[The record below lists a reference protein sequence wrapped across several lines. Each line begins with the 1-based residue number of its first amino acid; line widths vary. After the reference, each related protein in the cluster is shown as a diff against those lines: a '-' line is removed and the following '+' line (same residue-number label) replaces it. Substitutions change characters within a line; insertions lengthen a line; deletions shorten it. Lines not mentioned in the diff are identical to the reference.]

1 MKNQTPRDW
10 LLARHA
16 DAGPMLDELR
26 RAALPEPRLSGRE
39 FLRELFR
46 PAWPAWVTLAA
57 VWCVI
62 VALRVVQPARPEASR
77 LAPLYAAAWSTSPA
91 QIDALLEEPRAL
103 R

>member
-46 PAWPAWVTLAA
+46 PAWPAWATLAA
-57 VWCVI
+57 VWVVI
-62 VALRVVQPARPEASR
+62 ALVQSAQPQQPRREF
-77 LAPLYAAAWSTSPA
+77 PLPQYAAVWSTSTT
-91 QIDALLEEPRAL
+91 QLDALLEETRAL

>member
-1 MKNQTPRDW
+1 MNQTPRDW

-26 RAALPEPRLSGRE
+26 RTALPEPRLSGRE

-46 PAWPAWVTLAA
+46 PVWPVWVALAA
-57 VWCVI
+57 VWCV
-62 VALRVVQPARPEASR
+62 VAMLRATLPARPESSR
-77 LAPLYAAAWSTSPA
+77 PAPQYAAAWPTSTA
-91 QIDALLEEPRAL
+91 QIDALLEETRAV

>member
-26 RAALPEPRLSGRE
+26 RAALPEPRLSGHE

-46 PAWPAWVTLAA
+46 PAWSVWTTLAA
-57 VWCVI
+57 VWVVI
-62 VALRVVQPARPEASR
+62 ALVQFAQPPQSR
-77 LAPLYAAAWSTSPA
+77 RNLSLPLYAAAWSTSTA
-91 QIDALLEEPRAL
+91 QIDALLEETRAL

>member
-16 DAGPMLDELR
+16 DAGPLLDELR
-26 RAALPEPRLSGRE
+26 RVALPEARLSGRE

-46 PAWPAWVTLAA
+46 PALPTWATLAA
-57 VWCVI
+57 VW
-62 VALRVVQPARPEASR
+62 VALAALGATQPTGPQPKHRVPQ
-77 LAPLYAAAWSTSPA
+77 YAAAWATSNSQLHA
-91 QIDALLEEPRAL
+91 FLEETRAL

>member
-1 MKNQTPRDW
+1 MNQTPRDW

-16 DAGPMLDELR
+16 DAGPLLDELR

-46 PAWPAWVTLAA
+46 PAWPAWTALAA
-57 VWCVI
+57 VWVVI
-62 VALRVVQPARPEASR
+62 AVLQAAQPPQPQRDLSLPQ
-77 LAPLYAAAWSTSPA
+77 YAATWTTSTA
-91 QIDALLEEPRAL
+91 QLDALLSETRAL

>member
-1 MKNQTPRDW
+1 MKNETPRDW
-10 LLARHA
+10 LLARHG

-46 PAWPAWVTLAA
+46 PAWPTWATLAA
-57 VWCVI
+57 VW
-62 VALRVVQPARPEASR
+62 VALAALDATQPTGPQPNRPV
-77 LAPLYAAAWSTSPA
+77 PQYAAAWATSNS
-91 QIDALLEEPRAL
+91 QLHALLEETRAL